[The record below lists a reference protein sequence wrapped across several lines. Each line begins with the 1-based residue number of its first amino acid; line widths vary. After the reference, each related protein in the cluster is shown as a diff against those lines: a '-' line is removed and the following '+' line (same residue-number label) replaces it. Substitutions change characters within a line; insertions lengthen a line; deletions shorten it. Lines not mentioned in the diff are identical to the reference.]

1 MIKGCDSGFG
11 NRLAMKLNEH
21 GFRVYATVL
30 DPSGSGSQNLI
41 TNARFKD
48 KTKVLKMDVTN
59 EEEINKTYEQIEN
72 DLNNNGEQLWA
83 IVNNAGIASL
93 GLIDWGT
100 LETYKKV
107 IDVNTFGT
115 VRVTRTF
122 LPLIKKSRGNQ
133 LIFKINWITI

>member
-1 MIKGCDSGFG
+1 LIKGCDSGFG
-11 NRLAMKLNEH
+11 NRLALKLNEH

-41 TNARFKD
+41 TNARFTD

-59 EEEINKTYEQIEN
+59 EEEINKTYEEIEN

-83 IVNNAGIASL
+83 IVNNAGIACSGHL
-93 GLIDWGT
+93 DWGT

-107 IDVNTFGT
+107 VDVNTFGT

-133 LIFKINWITI
+133 LIF